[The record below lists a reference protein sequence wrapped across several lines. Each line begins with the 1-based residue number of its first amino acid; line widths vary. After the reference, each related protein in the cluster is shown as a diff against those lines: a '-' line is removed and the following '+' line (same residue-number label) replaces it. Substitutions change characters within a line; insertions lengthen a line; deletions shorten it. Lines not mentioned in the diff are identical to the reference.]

1 MDKGKLKGHAA
12 LWVANIVWGLNA
24 PIGKSVLWSEAN
36 PGGVNPFALSVYRMV
51 GAALLFWTVSLLLPR
66 ERVARRDI
74 ALLLLAS
81 VFGIQLNQMLF
92 LWGLSL
98 TSPIDSSIIATVVP
112 VLTMVLAT
120 LFLREPITW
129 LKAGGVFLGC
139 AGALLLILVSRHG
152 TGHTSSVKGDVLCL
166 VSAVSYATYLTAF
179 RNVIVKYSPVT
190 TMKWMFLF
198 AAVVAAAVYYR
209 PLAAVDYAALAP
221 RTLLLHG
228 ADRTALPAAHG
239 GVDVQLRTTRRG
251 GAFLGRNRSRLLRVH
266 QGRGGP
272 VRLRR
277 SLAGDQIQI
286 AGAGGGGSGHEKRLS
301 ICNSTF

>member
-1 MDKGKLKGHAA
+1 
-12 LWVANIVWGLNA
+12 
-24 PIGKSVLWSEAN
+24 
-36 PGGVNPFALSVYRMV
+36 
-51 GAALLFWTVSLLLPR
+51 
-66 ERVARRDI
+66 
-74 ALLLLAS
+74 
-81 VFGIQLNQMLF
+81 
-92 LWGLSL
+92 
-98 TSPIDSSIIATVVP
+98 VVP

-221 RTLLLHG
+221 RTW
-228 ADRTALPAAHG
+228 
-239 GVDVQLRTTRRG
+239 
-251 GAFLGRNRSRLLRVH
+251 
-266 QGRGGP
+266 
-272 VRLRR
+272 
-277 SLAGDQIQI
+277 AGI
-286 AGAGGGGSGHEKRLS
+286 GYVVV
-301 ICNSTF
+301 CSTFLSYFMVPIGQRYLRPTVVSMYNYVQPVVAVLFSVAIGLDSFGFTKAAAALCVFAGVWLVTKSKSRAQVEAEAGMKKG